1 MNLIAREH
9 QRLDMPGGI
18 SYSPGLGDAMREK
31 IIIAT
36 RKSPLALWQ
45 SKFVKARLE
54 AAFPGL
60 CVELLYI
67 VTTGDRT
74 QESLA
79 SIPEI
84 GGKGLFT
91 AELEESLAARE
102 TDLAVHSL
110 KDLPTTLPDGFVIGA
125 IPTRAPVNDVFV
137 SRTGCS
143 FAELPKASVIGTSS
157 VRRSSQI
164 LRLRPDLKTVLIRG
178 NVDTRI
184 RKVRSPS
191 GEYDGTLLAQAG
203 VQRLGLEDQ
212 ITEVLSTEAILPAP
226 GQGALGIECRSDDA
240 ELLSALQA
248 LHDLRSMA
256 EVTAE
261 RAFLQALGAG
271 CNTPVAALARVT
283 SDGNAARLRFKGRCL
298 APDGSRVLEV
308 RGEGSLNEAITLGQ
322 SMAEQVLTKGFR
334 ELAG

>member
-1 MNLIAREH
+1 
-9 QRLDMPGGI
+9 
-18 SYSPGLGDAMREK
+18 MREK
-31 IIIAT
+31 LIIGT

-45 SKFVKARLE
+45 SNFIREQLE
-54 AAFPGL
+54 AAFPGI
-60 CVELLYI
+60 VIELLHI

-79 SIPEI
+79 AIPEI

-91 AELEESLAARE
+91 AELEENLAARE
-102 TDLAVHSL
+102 IDLAVHSL
-110 KDLPTTLPDGFVIGA
+110 KDLPTTLPEGFVIGA
-125 IPTRAPVNDVFV
+125 IPARAPVNDVFV

-184 RKVRSPS
+184 RKVRSPN

-203 VQRLGLEDQ
+203 VQRLGLEDEV
-212 ITEVLSTEAILPAP
+212 TEVLSTEVMLPAP

-240 ELLSALQA
+240 ELLSALQV
-248 LHDLRSMA
+248 LHDARAMA

-271 CNTPVAALARVT
+271 CNTPVAALARVLGE
-283 SDGNAARLRFKGRCL
+283 GNTARLSFRGRCL
-298 APDGSRVLEV
+298 TPDASRVLEV
-308 RGEGSLNEAITLGQ
+308 RGEGPIHEALSLGR
-322 SMAEQVLTKGFR
+322 SMADQVMAKGFT
-334 ELAG
+334 ELAV